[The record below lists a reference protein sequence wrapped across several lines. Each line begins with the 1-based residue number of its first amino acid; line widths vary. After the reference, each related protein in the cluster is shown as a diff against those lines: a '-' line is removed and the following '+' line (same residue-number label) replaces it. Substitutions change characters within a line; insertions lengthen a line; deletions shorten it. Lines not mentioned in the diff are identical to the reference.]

1 MATARDILTQK
12 GKIVH
17 TLSPSQTILEAL
29 KLMAEKGIGAVVITE
44 NDKVV
49 GIFSERDYARRGTLI
64 GNPVSTSLKEVMT
77 KAIYYVS
84 PNETVECCLA
94 QMSDK
99 HIRHLPVL
107 EAEKLVGIVSIG
119 DVVNAIVK
127 DQKELIAGLE
137 NSILVQDL
145 AH

>member
-1 MATARDILTQK
+1 
-12 GKIVH
+12 
-17 TLSPSQTILEAL
+17 
-29 KLMAEKGIGAVVITE
+29 VITE
-44 NDKVV
+44 NDNVV

-84 PNETVECCLA
+84 PNESVECCLA

-107 EAEKLVGIVSIG
+107 EGEKLVGIVSIG

-127 DQKELIAGLE
+127 DQKELIVGLE

>member
-12 GKIVH
+12 GKIVY
-17 TLSPSQTILEAL
+17 TLSPNQTILEAL

-44 NDKVV
+44 NDNVV

-84 PNETVECCLA
+84 PNESVECCLA

-99 HIRHLPVL
+99 HIRHFPVL
-107 EAEKLVGIVSIG
+107 EGEKLVGIVSIG

-127 DQKELIAGLE
+127 DQKELIVGLE